1 MKTIETEIL
10 EVIEELTEIE
20 GHIKHLEFRMG
31 RLRLVIE
38 SIMNIKKEVL
48 DEEGDEHGT
57 SNT

>member
-20 GHIKHLEFRMG
+20 GHIKHLEVRMG

-38 SIMNIKKEVL
+38 SIMNVKKEVM
-48 DEEGDEHGT
+48 DDD
-57 SNT
+57 